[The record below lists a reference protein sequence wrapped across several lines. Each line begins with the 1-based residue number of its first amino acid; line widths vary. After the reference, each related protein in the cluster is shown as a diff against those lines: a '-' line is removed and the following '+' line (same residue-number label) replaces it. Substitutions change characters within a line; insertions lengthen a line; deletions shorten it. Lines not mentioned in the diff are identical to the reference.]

1 MFFVVGVS
9 GELFR
14 RFNLIRPF
22 MHVQHVAHTIL
33 SVYFNNITGDSSRST
48 CIIAPLDPS
57 TIPFHLRPHIN
68 PSIRKVYLDLPLK
81 DTNSDSKTSSLN
93 TATLDSSQTL
103 SLEVARLR
111 AEVEALRY
119 NCSMWRRRAEVHS
132 LSTVGFLELWRTTRE
147 QLTQTCRERDTIQK
161 NYLELNHNFHRQQ

>member
-1 MFFVVGVS
+1 MNVS

-22 MHVQHVAHTIL
+22 MHVQHVARTIL
-33 SVYFNNITGDSSRST
+33 SVYFSNITGNYPRST
-48 CIIAPLDPS
+48 CIIAPLDLS

-68 PSIRKVYLDLPLK
+68 PSIRKVYLDLPSK
-81 DTNSDSKTSSLN
+81 DTNSDSETSSLN
-93 TATLDSSQTL
+93 PATSDSSQAL

-132 LSTVGFLELWRTTRE
+132 LSTAGFLELWRTTRE
-147 QLTQTCRERDTIQK
+147 QLARTCRERDTIQR